1 MAIFLPFLLVAV
13 MGISVKLAN
22 TCLFAASEQ
31 LVKFKNPSKL
41 MEVVNSWLWIILM
54 ITALQITIGFNV
66 PIKSY
71 AVSWLSVGGGILLGL
86 GAYKNKACAIGAIS
100 KIGDG
105 NLNYLFTPIGM
116 LISVFVFYQLNI
128 NRPQMTMESS
138 IVTQNPIAFLLIS
151 LLSIVLLYYILSKKN
166 TEPKLSLKQLVQ
178 PTTIVAICF
187 VLLILIN
194 TRWSYT
200 ELINDIAKNNFN
212 ISFMR
217 VLLCLI
223 FFAAVV
229 LGGLYFKTFQFRSFK
244 LNTILNCIIGGALIG
259 FGSQLVVGSHDTIT
273 LYGFPL
279 LLTTAVIVSL
289 TNFITISLCIK
300 IFG

>member
-22 TCLFAASEQ
+22 TCLFAASEH

-200 ELINDIAKNNFN
+200 ELINDFAKNNFN

-217 VLLCLI
+217 VLLFLI
-223 FFAAVV
+223 FFAAVI

-244 LNTILNCIIGGALIG
+244 LNTIFNCIIGGALIG

>member
-41 MEVVNSWLWIILM
+41 MEVVNSWFWIILM

-86 GAYKNKACAIGAIS
+86 GAYKNKACAVGTIS
-100 KIGDG
+100 RIGDG
-105 NLNYLFTPIGM
+105 NLNYLFAPIGM
-116 LISVFVFYQLNI
+116 LISVFVFYHLNI

-138 IVTQNPIAFLLIS
+138 IVTQYPIAFLLIS
-151 LLSIVLLYYILSKKN
+151 LLSIVLLFYILSKKN

-200 ELINDIAKNNFN
+200 ELINDLAKNNFN
-212 ISFMR
+212 ISYMR
-217 VLLCLI
+217 VLLFLI
-223 FFAAVV
+223 FFAAVI
-229 LGGLYFKTFQFRSFK
+229 LGGLYFKTFQFRTFK
-244 LNTILNCIIGGALIG
+244 INTIFNCIIGGALIG

-279 LLTTAVIVSL
+279 LLTTAVVVSL
-289 TNFITISLCIK
+289 TNFFTISLCIK

>member
-1 MAIFLPFLLVAV
+1 
-13 MGISVKLAN
+13 
-22 TCLFAASEQ
+22 
-31 LVKFKNPSKL
+31 
-41 MEVVNSWLWIILM
+41 M
-54 ITALQITIGFNV
+54 ITALQITIGFMV

-71 AVSWLSVGGGILLGL
+71 AFSWLSVGGGILLGL
-86 GAYKNKACAIGAIS
+86 GAYKNKACAVGTIS
-100 KIGDG
+100 RIGDG

-138 IVTQNPIAFLLIS
+138 IVTQYPIAFLLIS
-151 LLSIVLLYYILSKKN
+151 LMSIVLLFYILSKKN
-166 TEPKLSLKQLVQ
+166 TEPKLSFKQLVQ

-200 ELINDIAKNNFN
+200 ELINDFAKNNFN

-217 VLLCLI
+217 VLLFLI
-223 FFAAVV
+223 FFAAVI

-244 LNTILNCIIGGALIG
+244 LNTIFNCIIGGALIG